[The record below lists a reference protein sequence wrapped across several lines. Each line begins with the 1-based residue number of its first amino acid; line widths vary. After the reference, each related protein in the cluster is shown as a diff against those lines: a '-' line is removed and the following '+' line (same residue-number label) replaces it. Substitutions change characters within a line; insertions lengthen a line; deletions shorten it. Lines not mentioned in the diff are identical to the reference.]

1 MDTTN
6 TNNNSNVVELKTY
19 KNQKREQKQ
28 QYLFIDY
35 YYQHI
40 SLSIALKLL
49 AISTRNPFTR
59 NVMYLGVDARGSLA
73 VFDEGEESLW
83 YQITQEE
90 FREKVDDENK
100 KAQGTNLEEEIQKS

>member
-6 TNNNSNVVELKTY
+6 TNSNSNVVELNAY
-19 KNQKREQKQ
+19 KNKKREQKQ
-28 QYLFIDY
+28 EYLFIDY
-35 YYQHI
+35 YYQHVSLPI
-40 SLSIALKLL
+40 SLKIL
-49 AISTRNPFTR
+49 AISTRNAFTG
-59 NVMYLGVDARGSLA
+59 NVMYLAVDARGSLA
-73 VFDEGEESLW
+73 VFNEGEEALW

>member
-6 TNNNSNVVELKTY
+6 TNSNSNVVELNAY
-19 KNQKREQKQ
+19 KNKKREQKQ
-28 QYLFIDY
+28 EYLFIDY

-40 SLSIALKLL
+40 SLPIALKIL
-49 AISTRNPFTR
+49 AISTRNPFTG
-59 NVMYLGVDARGSLA
+59 NVMYLAVDARGSLA
-73 VFDEGEESLW
+73 VFNEGEEALW